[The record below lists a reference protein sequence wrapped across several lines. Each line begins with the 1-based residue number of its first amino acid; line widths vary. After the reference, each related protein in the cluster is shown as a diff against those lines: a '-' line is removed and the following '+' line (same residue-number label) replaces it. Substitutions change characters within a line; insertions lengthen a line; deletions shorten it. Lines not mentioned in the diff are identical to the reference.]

1 MQLAVLL
8 DLFVFTTQSS
18 YEVKQQLVMLPV
30 NVCVEACGDVM
41 EQCYNRSQLDNVC
54 TDADVSS

>member
-18 YEVKQQLVMLPV
+18 YEVKQLVMLPV
-30 NVCVEACGDVM
+30 KVCLEMSV
-41 EQCYNRSQLDNVC
+41 
-54 TDADVSS
+54 T